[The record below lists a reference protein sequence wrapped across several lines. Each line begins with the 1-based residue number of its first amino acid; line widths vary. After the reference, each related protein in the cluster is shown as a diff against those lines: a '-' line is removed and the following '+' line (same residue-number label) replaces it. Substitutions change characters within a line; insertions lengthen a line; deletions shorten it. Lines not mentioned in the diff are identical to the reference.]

1 MSSSP
6 SARDRLLLAAA
17 ELTYEHGITATG
29 VDAIAERAGVTKRT
43 LYVRFGSKDAL
54 VADALRVRHEPMLAL
69 LREKAVRRAA
79 RAGVPPALALF
90 DVLERL
96 FATDGWRGCAFLN
109 ASAEVGDPDHPLHG
123 VVAEH
128 LDGRRALVTEL
139 LGDRADLAAAVA
151 LLAEGAFA
159 VSAVVRG
166 PAPARDARTAAQRLL
181 EAPPQAR

>member
-1 MSSSP
+1 VSSAP

-17 ELTYEHGITATG
+17 ELTYEQGVTATG

-54 VADALRVRHEPMLAL
+54 VTEALRVRHEPMLAL
-69 LREKAVRRAA
+69 LREKTLRRAT
-79 RAGVPPALALF
+79 RADRPPALAYF

-96 FATDGWRGCAFLN
+96 FASAGWRGCAFLN
-109 ASAEVGDPDHPLHG
+109 ASAEVGDPDHPLHA

-128 LDGRRALVTEL
+128 LAGRRALIADL
-139 LGDRADLAAAVA
+139 LGDRGELAPAVA
-151 LLAEGAFA
+151 LVGEGAFA

-166 PAPARDARTAAQRLL
+166 PAPAREARAAVERLL
-181 EAPPQAR
+181 SRAA

>member
-1 MSSSP
+1 MSSAV

-17 ELTYEHGITATG
+17 ELTYEQGITATG

-54 VADALRVRHEPMLAL
+54 VAEALRMRHEPMVAL
-69 LREKAVRRAA
+69 LRDKTLRRAQ
-79 RAGVPPALALF
+79 RADRAPALAYF

-96 FATDGWRGCAFLN
+96 FASDGWRGCAFLN
-109 ASAEVGDPDHPLHG
+109 ASAEIGDPDHPLHG

-128 LDGRRALVTEL
+128 LAGRRALV
-139 LGDRADLAAAVA
+139 ADLLADRSDLAPAVA

-166 PAPARDARTAAQRLL
+166 PASARDARAAAQRLL
-181 EAPPQAR
+181 T